1 MRKMREKLY
10 NKNSLMNFNMCDEAK
25 LEFSKNKHLLHTN
38 CFMFIVFEISEICLI
53 KILILYGKR
62 FVLS

>member
-1 MRKMREKLY
+1 MRENKLY

-38 CFMFIVFEISEICLI
+38 
-53 KILILYGKR
+53 
-62 FVLS
+62 